1 MKYIH
6 MGRLVYW
13 IDQLNEKIG
22 YFTSWL
28 TAALVALVCLEVGI
42 GFFNTSWTW
51 LTELEWHLF
60 SLIFLLGAGYAF
72 KHDKHVRVDLFYTH
86 FSPKDKALVNL
97 IGNLILLIPWCI
109 VIIWAA
115 VRYAY
120 IAFKIGENSP
130 DPGGLPARF
139 VIKAMIG
146 LGFFL
151 LLLQGIAETA
161 KAWQTYQGSNS
172 SAE

>member
-1 MKYIH
+1 
-6 MGRLVYW
+6 MGRFVYW
-13 IDQLNEKIG
+13 IDQLNEKLG
-22 YFTSWL
+22 YFAAWL
-28 TAALVALVCLEVGI
+28 TALLVVLVCLEVGI
-42 GFFNTSWTW
+42 GFFNASWTW

-60 SLIFLLGAGYAF
+60 SLIFLIGAGYGF

-97 IGNLILLIPWCI
+97 IGNLVLLIPWCL
-109 VIIWAA
+109 VIIWAG

-120 IAFKIGENSP
+120 IAFKIGENSA

-139 VIKAMIG
+139 IIKSMIAF
-146 LGFFL
+146 GFLL

-161 KAWQTYQGSNS
+161 KAWQIFKSTKTSV
-172 SAE
+172 E